1 MLVDIKN
8 YNSEIYFI
16 DLCLAYLQGSK
27 KIENI
32 FMENKRKKEDARI
45 WHRNCGQHAKELQL
59 FLF

>member
-1 MLVDIKN
+1 VLVDIKN

-32 FMENKRKKEDARI
+32 FMENREKGGCQDLA
-45 WHRNCGQHAKELQL
+45 
-59 FLF
+59 

>member
-32 FMENKRKKEDARI
+32 FMENKRKK
-45 WHRNCGQHAKELQL
+45 GKQKEKGGCQDLA
-59 FLF
+59 